1 MRGGRKVKS
10 LMSILP
16 SVHARLAERFIFNF
30 RMAPQQMNKF
40 LPVDWLE
47 PAQVGGHAIAS
58 FCLLD
63 LRNINIAPLS
73 SLTGLTSLSCAPR
86 YAVIDVSSAPPQPAV
101 FVTERYTNS
110 AFGSWFTSLG
120 FSAPHPHVEATIA
133 RGSEDIKLLVRSQ
146 GAELFAAT
154 VRAGSGKA
162 GSLFTPET
170 FREFLA
176 QGVTSYGM
184 SIHSGRLTKVNL
196 HKQDDRYEPLDVA
209 SYSGTAVEEW
219 VAAGAVLDSAFRTA
233 NGNYEWE
240 YLGLTS

>member
-1 MRGGRKVKS
+1 
-10 LMSILP
+10 MSMLP
-16 SVHARLAERFIFNF
+16 AVHAHLAQRFILNF
-30 RMAPQQMNKF
+30 RMAPQQMNQF

-47 PAQVGGHAIAS
+47 PAQIDGYAIAS

-86 YAVIDVSSAPPQPAV
+86 YAVIDSSSQPPQSAV

-133 RGSEDIKLLVRSQ
+133 TGSNDTKLLVKSQ
-146 GAELFAAT
+146 GTELFAAT
-154 VRAGSGKA
+154 VRAGSVKTD
-162 GSLFTPET
+162 SVFTPDT
-170 FREFLA
+170 FREFIA
-176 QGVTSYGM
+176 QGVTSYGI
-184 SIHSGRLTKVNL
+184 SIHDGRLTKVNL
-196 HKQDDRYEPLDVA
+196 YKQDDRYEPLDVV
-209 SYSGTAVEEW
+209 SCSGTAIDVW
-219 VAAGAVLDSAFRTA
+219 VAAGAVLDSAFRTV
-233 NGNYEWE
+233 NGKYEWE